1 MSNTDIIK
9 KAIEVGIDP
18 TVDKQGNFSDDSVES
33 MMGNVAEQLGFNRDS
48 YNPEDIANVLSE
60 MGNSNSN
67 ESGIENNN
75 EMPPSQGSAFGYR
88 GSRIRDYS
96 EESGIGVPGSMGMHG
111 PIRHPMGIVS
121 PNGFDEDEEDF
132 SNGNNGSENGN
143 NPDEQQDSSGDERE
157 KSSELDMLKKKE
169 GTEEDPDS
177 EKIDN
182 SKKAD
187 DKKLNLKR
195 IKTILILLLKIGGV
209 VLIFGAFMFLIFL
222 IIAVFKEGGK
232 ASMTET
238 PHSSHAGFHE
248 QISGDDSGTF
258 PDPAPAPVGDFQ
270 TGFCNGN
277 IYDYLQSDS
286 RWAGSFYG
294 APDERNSAECLNGEK
309 SCTISARGCG
319 PTALANILSYY
330 LGKQILPPEVADIA
344 SSRGHYVIGG
354 GSSTSLYVDV
364 ANYYGLHA
372 ERITISKENITNNL
386 KNCIALIISVR
397 AGTFNNRSSSG
408 HLVALMAINESNE
421 IRVSDPSGKSGW
433 YSLDFIYDHYFSPAG
448 TNDFI
453 WRFSK

>member
-18 TVDKQGNFSDDSVES
+18 TVDTQGNFSDDSVES

-48 YNPEDIANVLSE
+48 YNPEDIANALSE
-60 MGNSNSN
+60 MENATPN
-67 ESGIENNN
+67 ENGVENNN

-96 EESGIGVPGSMGMHG
+96 DESGIGVPGSMGMHG

-132 SNGNNGSENGN
+132 SNGNNESENGN
-143 NPDEQQDSSGDERE
+143 NPDESRDSSGDERE

-248 QISGDDSGTF
+248 QISGDDSGTV

-277 IYDYLQSDS
+277 FQKYVQGDS
-286 RWAGSFYG
+286 RWSGIMYSSVG
-294 APDERNSAECLNGEK
+294 DPK
-309 SCTISARGCG
+309 QTIGTSGCG
-319 PTALANILSYY
+319 PTSMAMILTYY
-330 LGKQILPPEVADIA
+330 LGRSVTPVE
-344 SSRGHYVIGG
+344 
-354 GSSTSLYVDV
+354 T
-364 ANYYGLHA
+364 ANYSVKYGFRTVDNGTDWGFFDAIAHHYGLHG
-372 ERITISKENITNNL
+372 EQTSLSRDNIIQNL
-386 KNCIALIISVR
+386 SNCIMMIASVDTGAQF
-397 AGTFNNRSSSG
+397 AGRGSFSQTGNGHFIVLKGINSNNQVQVANPGNSLGIETFP
-408 HLVALMAINESNE
+408 VETIVNE
-421 IRVSDPSGKSGW
+421 GG
-433 YSLDFIYDHYFSPAG
+433 A
-448 TNDFI
+448 I